1 MLSTSQELLLSLQQ
15 HNPRVVQGQLI
26 FNYKLF
32 GKESLKPNLKSKEDF
47 CLLMLPILITVSEAC
62 LNWIFTALCICFLAF
77 VTHNTFPFFLSFFV
91 CSCLIWERGFSPY
104 KAHNLREKG
113 LSHLHCA
120 FCILSSVSTAKLQ
133 NQAELPQPLLP
144 FVIDLWW
151 FIYVCTLYSAFR
163 ESLRKTSRNLSSN
176 I

>member
-1 MLSTSQELLLSLQQ
+1 MEKKCSVHHSSIT
-15 HNPRVVQGQLI
+15 HGWFRGQLI

-47 CLLMLPILITVSEAC
+47 CLLLPILTTVSEAC

-91 CSCLIWERGFSPY
+91 CSCTIWERGFSPY

-120 FCILSSVSTAKLQ
+120 FCILWSVSTAKLH
-133 NQAELPQPLLP
+133 NQAELPQPLFP
-144 FVIDLWW
+144 FVIDLWLCMYTVQ
-151 FIYVCTLYSAFR
+151 FF
-163 ESLRKTSRNLSSN
+163 
-176 I
+176 